1 MRSCEVLQG
10 SWKPNCYKVSHK
22 LEKVRRQAGKSL
34 CKCSKKLRA
43 SQVQFRAMCRKSL
56 YKSTENE
63 EAGKVQSCADVQR
76 NTRNVCANVQK
87 IVGN

>member
-1 MRSCEVLQG
+1 MQTCQ
-10 SWKPNCYKVSHK
+10 KVCTGYGTS
-22 LEKVRRQAGKSL
+22 QA
-34 CKCSKKLRA
+34 
-43 SQVQFRAMCRKSL
+43 QFRAMYRKSL

-63 EAGKVQSCADVQR
+63 EAGKAKKCASVRR